1 MLSTSKLAYMFFA
14 EGASKY
20 FLKITL
26 NFCFSWLPV
35 YTDEDQQMVVMPI
48 GFLLINRDD
57 AVHGEE
63 LRKMVFHAFI
73 LFTYIFFDLP

>member
-1 MLSTSKLAYMFFA
+1 MFFA

-20 FLKITL
+20 MYFLMITL
-26 NFCFSWLPV
+26 DFCFSWLPV
-35 YTDEDQQMVVMPI
+35 YTDEDQQLVVMSI

-63 LRKMVFHAFI
+63 LRIMVFHSFI